1 MMTTPFRMI
10 FWVQVHFF
18 WILFWP
24 VINMVKTYYAQGQYA
39 TAVGEEKTAKH
50 LVLETKETRS
60 VRAHMFEVCI
70 ESSFQPL
77 LQIYLVLPCFIQ
89 SLFCIDLNAKK
100 FDFTSLQFFSILTS
114 VLSLTFSFTK
124 YFVMKQNG
132 AMDFGF
138 NPLPYALILFAT
150 LFQILGR
157 IVCFTLFTY
166 TFGDG
171 TFWPLM
177 LFIFGH
183 VIFVTM
189 VKTAFDKFIGKKL
202 SKASFFDHLI
212 NGIANIYF
220 HNQINQYM
228 KEQSGK
234 QIKALDFG
242 QQLFFEFIILLENTI
257 MLISVIVAYQTNTL
271 AIGLMSG
278 SFFLYIFG
286 LALKLV
292 YYKFFYIWKNTLW
305 TDLKDL
311 KSSIMKIRNAK
322 IQARTEPQSAL
333 VKETQC

>member
-1 MMTTPFRMI
+1 
-10 FWVQVHFF
+10 
-18 WILFWP
+18 
-24 VINMVKTYYAQGQYA
+24 MVKTYYAQGQYA

-50 LVLETKETRS
+50 LVLEKKETRS

-77 LQIYLVLPCFIQ
+77 LQIYLILPCFIQ

-171 TFWPLM
+171 KFWPLM
-177 LFIFGH
+177 VFIFVH
-183 VIFVTM
+183 VVFVTI
-189 VKTAFDKFIGKKL
+189 VETAFDRFIRKEL
-202 SKASFFDHLI
+202 NKASFFDHLI
-212 NGIANIYF
+212 HGIANIYF
-220 HNQINQYM
+220 PNQINQYGQ
-228 KEQSGK
+228 EQSGK
-234 QIKALDFG
+234 QVKGLVFG
-242 QQLFFEFIILLENTI
+242 QQLFFEFIIVLVNTV
-257 MLISVIVAYQTNTL
+257 MLIKVIVKYQSNTL
-271 AIGLMSG
+271 AVGLISG
-278 SFFLYIFG
+278 SFCLYIFG
-286 LALKLV
+286 LAMKLV
-292 YYKFFYIWKNTLW
+292 YYKFFYIWKNVLW

-322 IQARTEPQSAL
+322 VQARTEQQSAP
-333 VKETQC
+333 VEETQC